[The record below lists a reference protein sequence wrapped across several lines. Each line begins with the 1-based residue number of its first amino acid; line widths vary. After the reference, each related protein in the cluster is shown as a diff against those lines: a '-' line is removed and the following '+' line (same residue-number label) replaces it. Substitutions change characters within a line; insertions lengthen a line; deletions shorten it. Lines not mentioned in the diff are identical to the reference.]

1 MRHSAASDGGMGGG
15 AMRIL
20 TVMERLG
27 AGGTEHQLAY
37 VLPELVRR
45 GHRLDVVDLFS
56 AGERRDAAE
65 ALEHTLVQ
73 AGVGVFH
80 LDLHHRLSAPE
91 GAAKLGRLIRRRGY
105 DIVHAKLFYSE
116 VYTALSAPLAPQPA
130 RVVSF
135 HNLAY
140 EYPMRMKRAR
150 AKVQSRLLKQS
161 CQAFAAVSHAAAD
174 SYDAHLHLG
183 QIDVIPN
190 AVPADRLRP
199 DSSVDRGA
207 ILAPYRIGADETV
220 ILLPARQVFEKGH
233 RFVIDALVKLKLRGL
248 RPRAIFV
255 GNGPMMEDTRARILS
270 AGLADQITYRAEEVG
285 HAELLSLMRVA
296 DIVTLPSMFEGF
308 PNAGAE
314 CMALEAPLVASAVG
328 GLLDLV
334 ESGQSGALFPVGD
347 VAKLAEILEELLES
361 PERRARFGVAGRQ
374 RVLTHFNVPR
384 IAEMWETFYTRALR
398 AKNGDSVAA

>member
-1 MRHSAASDGGMGGG
+1 MGHSDASEGGMGGG
-15 AMRIL
+15 DMRIL
-20 TVMERLG
+20 TVMEQFG
-27 AGGTEHQLAY
+27 AGGTEHQLTY
-37 VLPELVRR
+37 VLPELARR
-45 GHRLDVVDLFS
+45 GHQLDVVDLFAPQGRRE
-56 AGERRDAAE
+56 AGE

-80 LDLHHRLSAPE
+80 LNLHHRLAAPE
-91 GAAKLGRLIRRRGY
+91 GAAKLARLIRRRGY
-105 DIVHAKLFYSE
+105 DVVHAKLFYPE
-116 VYTALSAPLAPQPA
+116 VYTALSAPLAPEPA

-150 AKVQSRLLKQS
+150 AKVQSKLLKQS

-174 SYDAHLHLG
+174 SYEGHLKLG

-190 AVPADRLRP
+190 AVPADPLGP
-199 DSSVDRGA
+199 NASIDRGA
-207 ILAPYRIGADETV
+207 ILAPYGIEAHETV

-233 RFVIDALVKLKLRGL
+233 RFLIDALVKLKLRGL
-248 RPRAIFV
+248 RPRAVFV

-270 AGLADQITYRAEEVG
+270 AGLAEQIAFRAEEVG
-285 HAELLSLMRVA
+285 HQEMLALMGVA

-334 ESGQSGALFPVGD
+334 EDGKSGALFPVGD

-374 RVLTHFNVPR
+374 RVMTHFSVPR
-384 IAEMWETFYTRALR
+384 IADMWETFYTRALQ
-398 AKNGDSVAA
+398 AKNGPAV